1 MLSRR
6 FPHSIS
12 SAGGSFAP
20 PDDIDDGD
28 YESNDEDELME
39 DYECILG
46 PACVMPGL
54 HFPSECHTAEMME
67 EINNNDFPEEEA

>member
-12 SAGGSFAP
+12 SAGGSMAP

-28 YESNDEDELME
+28 YEPNDEDELMDE
-39 DYECILG
+39 
-46 PACVMPGL
+46 PV
-54 HFPSECHTAEMME
+54 CHHDLPLDVHCYDCE
-67 EINNNDFPEEEA
+67 EEHIDTHDEDFPEEAA